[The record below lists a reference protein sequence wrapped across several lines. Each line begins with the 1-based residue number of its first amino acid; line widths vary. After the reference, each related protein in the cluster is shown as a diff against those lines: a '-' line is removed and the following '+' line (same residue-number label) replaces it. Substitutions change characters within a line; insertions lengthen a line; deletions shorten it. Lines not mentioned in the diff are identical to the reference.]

1 MKILIKER
9 QYELLTKVLNESA
22 VPARV
27 LSALTDLLQISR
39 PSYDELARKLTVL
52 VDPNNPMITRRVS
65 RQGSSYNLNTGQDV
79 LAAYMRGHL
88 TDEDA
93 AEVLTYMFKESTDDK
108 LTEAIAKYLVEVADP
123 NFLIKFKNGTL
134 NFNDLTTNYGARQ
147 SQSIKNAILA
157 INPIDG
163 RYKSIFGSNLET
175 TDALRIIDD
184 AIVNANNKN
193 VDVVLKGKGLD
204 GKETPFVTS
213 EEILS
218 ALIDGRLY
226 DIVKLKT
233 HIINSIPSGP
243 IADSAKKFVK
253 NKIIETYTTAENLRG
268 LERKSVREIED
279 NLRTNLGITNP
290 DVAKT
295 MWSKLNPLQGA
306 GTGFKQGFTAQ
317 GPWDYLVWNRL
328 DSDAVLSTNPLFT
341 KFKSGDKKKLL
352 VWAFTGVGDIGK
364 MKSIYQTYGWPATMW
379 NLGGQYLKAYIAS
392 ATTVWVLKAFANWIS
407 TASSNKEVFPDE
419 VTALQN
425 FFSKENL
432 FENTFI
438 VGIASR
444 ILWELGQW
452 MYSVSPGGKLPVF
465 VYQIQ
470 DWFKRQIQR
479 EEQNMNTLRE
489 QLPNLETP
497 SNQNSGTSDPQTPVN
512 TGRD

>member
-9 QYELLTKVLNESA
+9 QYELLTKVLNES

-39 PSYDELARKLTVL
+39 PSYDELARRLTVL
-52 VDPNNPMITRRVS
+52 IDPNNPVINRRIQ
-65 RQGSSYNLNTGQDV
+65 RGSSSYTLNTGQDV

-88 TDEDA
+88 PINEAED
-93 AEVLTYMFKESTDDK
+93 VLKFMFRQSTDDA
-108 LTEAIAKYLVEVADP
+108 LTEAIAKHLVEIDP

-134 NFNDLTTNYGARQ
+134 DFNNLTTTYGARQ
-147 SQSIKNAILA
+147 SQAIKNAILA
-157 INPIDG
+157 ISPIDG

-204 GKETPFVTS
+204 GKETPFVTA

-233 HIINSIPSGP
+233 HIINSIPPGP

-253 NKIIETYTTAENLRG
+253 NKIIETFTTAENLRG
-268 LERKSVREIED
+268 LDKKSVREIED

-306 GTGFKQGFTAQ
+306 GTGFKQGLTAQ
-317 GPWDYLVWNRL
+317 GPWDYLVWNRF
-328 DSDAVLSTNPLFT
+328 DSDNVLSTNPLFN

-364 MKSIYQTYGWPATMW
+364 MKSIYQTYGWPAAMW

-392 ATTVWVLKAFANWIS
+392 ATTVWVLKAFINWLS

-425 FFSKENL
+425 FFSTENL

-452 MYSVSPGGKLPVF
+452 MLSVSPGGKLPVF
-465 VYQIQ
+465 IYQIQ
-470 DWFKRQIQR
+470 ERLKQMLQR

-489 QLPNLETP
+489 QLPDLETP
-497 SNQNSGTSDPQTPVN
+497 SNETPVD